1 MSLIS
6 GGIINLIKPYGY
18 PRYPQPLE
26 TKFSRIRDDSPNI
39 LCYIKPMAEPAINYP
54 AIRSVTSAE
63 LTPVRTPPHNME
75 AEQAL
80 LGAILVNNNAY
91 EKVGDFLKPEHF
103 YDPVHERIFAAIVTL
118 INRGQIADPK
128 TLRGVFENDPAFAP
142 VGGAQYLGDLAA
154 SVITIINVLDYGQL
168 IYDLHIRR
176 QLIALGENMVNEA
189 YAQDL
194 DISAMNQIE
203 STEARL
209 FELAQSGEMN
219 RGFVKLERSLTASIR
234 LAEDAYKRDSHVTG
248 ITTGLRDLDRKL
260 GGLQKS
266 DLVILAGRP
275 SMGKTALATNIA
287 FNAAR
292 AHFESGGKEGAAV
305 AFFSLEMS
313 NEQLA
318 TRLLGEHSNVPSDKI
333 RRGEIKQDDFSKF
346 LEATK
351 ILSRAPLYIDDT
363 PGLTVAALRTRARRL
378 KRLVPSL
385 GLIVIDYL
393 QLLRGSSRR
402 DDNRVQEVSEI
413 TRGLKGLAKE
423 LEVPVLALSQLSR
436 AVENRE
442 DKRPQLADLRESGSI
457 EQDADVVMFV
467 YREEYYHARSEPSRR
482 QDESDEKFNARYERW
497 QRHGEEVHNIAE
509 VMIAKQRHGPIGN
522 VPLHFDG
529 QYTRFSNL
537 ERHYSGGGD

>member
-1 MSLIS
+1 VFATFA
-6 GGIINLIKPYGY
+6 
-18 PRYPQPLE
+18 R
-26 TKFSRIRDDSPNI
+26 
-39 LCYIKPMAEPAINYP
+39 MAELAMNIPAL
-54 AIRSVTSAE
+54 RSLASTE
-63 LTPVRTPPHNME
+63 LTPVRTAPHNTE

-91 EKVGDFLKPEHF
+91 EKVADFLKPEHF

-118 INRGQIADPK
+118 TSRGQIADPK
-128 TLRGVFENDPAFAP
+128 TLRGVFENDPALAP

-154 SVITIINVLDYGQL
+154 SVITIINVADYGQL
-168 IYDLHIRR
+168 IYDLHLRR
-176 QLIALGENMVNEA
+176 QLIALGEDVVNGA
-189 YAQDL
+189 YMQDL
-194 DISAMNQIE
+194 EDPAIKQIE
-203 STEARL
+203 AAESRL
-209 FELAQSGEMN
+209 FELAQTGEMN
-219 RGFVKLERSLTASIR
+219 RGFIKLERSLTSSIR
-234 LAEDAYKRDSHVTG
+234 LAEEAYKRDSHVTG

-275 SMGKTALATNIA
+275 SMGKTALATNIG

-292 AHFESGGKEGAAV
+292 AHFDTAGKEGSAV

-318 TRLLGEHSNVPSDKI
+318 TRLLGEHANVPSDKI

-378 KRLVPSL
+378 KRLVPAI

-393 QLLRGSSRR
+393 QLLHGRSRR

-413 TRGLKGLAKE
+413 TRSLKGLAKE

-436 AVENRE
+436 AVESRE

-482 QDESDEKFNARYERW
+482 QDESEEKFNARHERW
-497 QRHGEEVHNIAE
+497 QKRGEEVRNIAE
-509 VMIAKQRHGPIGN
+509 VLIAKQRHGPIGT

-529 QYTRFSNL
+529 PFTRFSNL
-537 ERHYSGGGD
+537 ERHYGGGE